1 MNPLSRV
8 SLFMAGIV
16 ALAIGGNI
24 LARTVS
30 AQAGTGAWLG
40 LTIVDSFILVLA
52 VIAVL
57 WVRRSFAKALRGE
70 KRVAGQMAYLRSLV
84 EASIDPLFAV
94 SGEGIVTDVN
104 MAATAR
110 TGRTRERLVGVEFA
124 ALFAEPEAARECQ
137 RRAFDEGSLKGLP
150 LAMKGAEGGL
160 ANVRLN
166 VSVYLDDKGAAAG
179 ILVNV
184 RDVTAEVLAEA
195 ERERKGWVAD
205 GIARLN
211 TVFQARGDTADLARR
226 IISTVTDYTGAQV
239 GAFYAADEDAGLA
252 LIASHAYTKR
262 KNVPRRFLP
271 GEGIVGQAALER
283 RQILIHDLPDDYIHV
298 ASGLGESP
306 PRSLCVTPLMFGE
319 KVSGVIEIAS
329 LGRLSDGVLN
339 FLEQAAPMV
348 AVALE
353 ASQSREAV
361 DEALGRAQQLGV
373 ELEAQQSTL
382 RLTNAELEEQTLRL
396 KESEGKLQSQQA
408 ELETS
413 NAELEV
419 QASRLKESEQ
429 KLQAQQRELEVTNDG
444 LSRTNELLGRQKAE
458 IEEARDGIARKSEE
472 VALASKY
479 KSEFLANMSHE
490 LRTPLNSLLLLAR
503 SLRDN
508 EGGNLTADQVE
519 SAGVIYESGSDLL
532 DLINEILDLS
542 KIEAGKMELRLEEI
556 EIEQVGRSIVL
567 QFEHMAQAQGLYLK
581 VETGT
586 GMPATVVTDGQ
597 RMGQVLKNLIGNA
610 IKFTGK
616 GGVSVA
622 FERPVAGTV
631 FAKSG
636 LEIDG
641 AFAVHVRDTGIG
653 IAPEKQQL
661 IFEAFQQ
668 ADSGDRRRY
677 GGTGLGLSISRELA
691 ALLGGEIQLE
701 SEPGKGS
708 TFTLYLPIRLAAKE
722 KGGPAEGRK
731 DAAGTVGQHAATAA
745 VATQPETVRQTTSR
759 PATAPDDRDSIGE
772 GDRVML
778 VIEDD
783 TRFSAILAKIIR
795 ERGFKCLVA
804 GTGEEGLSAA
814 REYRP
819 HGVILDIQ
827 LPGMDGWAVLDAIK
841 RDVSLR
847 HIPVHIVSV
856 EEPSASAM
864 GAGAIGHAA
873 KPVDKEQILRVLE
886 RIDAANPKAAKRVLV
901 VEDDDLV
908 RRETVRI
915 IGNGNVKVDE
925 VTTGKDAIAILKANK
940 YELAIIDLGL
950 PDMQGLD
957 LLRAV
962 TAAKLSLPPVI
973 IHTAREL
980 TLEEEYFLRD
990 YSESIV
996 VKDVRSQERLMDEV
1010 ALFLH
1015 RVVRDLPEDNK
1026 RAIMHLH
1033 ESDEPLQ
1040 GRKVLIVEDD
1050 MRTMF
1055 AMARM
1060 LAGHGVNP
1068 LKAENGERA
1077 LAMLDGHPDVDLVLM
1092 DIMMPVMDGY
1102 EALRAIRAQGRF
1114 AALPVIALT
1123 AKAMKEDRKRCL
1135 DAGATDYLSKPVD
1148 PDRLTS
1154 LMRVLLCR

>member
-1 MNPLSRV
+1 
-8 SLFMAGIV
+8 MAGIV
-16 ALAIGGNI
+16 ALAFGGNI
-24 LARTVS
+24 LALATS
-30 AQAGTGAWLG
+30 ARADARIWLG
-40 LTIVDSFILVLA
+40 LAIVDSFVIVLA

-57 WVRRSFAKALRGE
+57 WIRRDSARASQSELRVT
-70 KRVAGQMAYLRSLV
+70 RQLAYLRSIV

-94 SGEGIVTDVN
+94 SREGIVTDVN
-104 MAATAR
+104 MSATAR
-110 TGRTRERLVGVEFA
+110 TGRTRDRLVGAEFA
-124 ALFAEPEAARECQ
+124 ALFADPEAARECH
-137 RRAFDEGSLKGLP
+137 RRAFDEGSLEGLP
-150 LAMKGAEGGL
+150 LVMKGAEGGL

-166 VSVYLDDKGAAAG
+166 ASVYLDDKGAAVG
-179 ILVNV
+179 VLVDA
-184 RDVTAEVLAEA
+184 RDVTAEALAET
-195 ERERKGWVAD
+195 ERDRKGWVAD

-211 TVFQARGDTADLARR
+211 AVFQVQGDTADLARR
-226 IISTVTDYTGAQV
+226 IISMVADYAGAQV
-239 GAFYAADEDAGLA
+239 GAFYAAEEDGGLA

-283 RQILIHDLPDDYIHV
+283 KQILVHDLPDDYIHV

-306 PRSLCVTPLMFGE
+306 PRNLCVTPLMFGDS
-319 KVSGVIEIAS
+319 VGGVIEIAS
-329 LGRLSDGVLN
+329 LGSLSDGVLD
-339 FLEQAAPMV
+339 FLGQAAPMV

-353 ASQSREAV
+353 ASRSREAV
-361 DEALGRAQQLGV
+361 AAALGRSQQLGA
-373 ELEAQQSTL
+373 ELEAQQSAL
-382 RLTNAELEEQTLRL
+382 RLTNAELEEQSVRL
-396 KESEGKLQSQQA
+396 KESEGKLQLQQA

-444 LSRTNELLGRQKAE
+444 LSRTNELLERRKAE
-458 IEEARDGIARKSEE
+458 IEEARDDIARKSEE

-542 KIEAGKMELRLEEI
+542 KIEAGKMELRLEEV
-556 EIEQVGRSIVL
+556 EIEQVGRSIVS
-567 QFEHMAQAQGLYLK
+567 QFEHMAHAQGLYLR
-581 VETGT
+581 VETGPD
-586 GMPATVVTDGQ
+586 MPASVVTDGQ
-597 RMGQVLKNLIGNA
+597 RMGQILKNLIGNA

-622 FERPVAGTV
+622 FGRPRAGTGL
-631 FAKSG
+631 AKSG
-636 LEIDG
+636 LDPEG
-641 AFAVHVRDTGIG
+641 AFAVRVSDTGIG
-653 IAPEKQQL
+653 IAPDKQQL

-708 TFTLYLPIRLAAKE
+708 TFTLYLPVRLEE
-722 KGGPAEGRK
+722 KGKGVQAEGRK
-731 DAAGTVGQHAATAA
+731 DAVAAPGRNTAARPDVPAA
-745 VATQPETVRQTTSR
+745 VAARAAAV
-759 PATAPDDRDSIGE
+759 PDDRDAIGE

-783 TRFSAILAKIIR
+783 PRFSAILAKIIR

-804 GTGEEGLSAA
+804 GTGEEGLAAA
-814 REYRP
+814 REHRP

-827 LPGMDGWAVLDAIK
+827 LPGMDGWAVLDALK

-856 EEPSASAM
+856 EEPSSSAM

-886 RIDAANPKAAKRVLV
+886 RIEAANPKAAKRVLV

-915 IGNGNVKVDE
+915 VGNGNVKVDE
-925 VTTGKDAIAILKANK
+925 VTTGKDALDILKANK

-957 LLRAV
+957 LLREVA
-962 TAAKLSLPPVI
+962 AAKLSLPPVI

-996 VKDVRSQERLMDEV
+996 VKDVRSQERLIDEV

-1015 RVVRDLPEDNK
+1015 RVVRDMPEDNK
-1026 RAIMHLH
+1026 RVILHLH

-1068 LKAENGERA
+1068 LKAENGQRA
-1077 LAMLDGHPDVDLVLM
+1077 LAMLDEHPDVDLVLL

-1114 AALPVIALT
+1114 ASLPVIALT
-1123 AKAMKEDRKRCL
+1123 AKAMKEDRKKCL